1 MSLPAQLWDSVLFFT
16 AYSTSTEL
24 RALFADTHDIACVL
38 VCLVCVMAD
47 VRRWLGDGVYLAAQ
61 LFAADNVARWL
72 PPVDE
77 SEVGLW
83 LGSLAC
89 RGL

>member
-47 VRRWLGDGVYLAAQ
+47 VVSTAYPKIR
-61 LFAADNVARWL
+61 
-72 PPVDE
+72 
-77 SEVGLW
+77 
-83 LGSLAC
+83 SLDPSQ
-89 RGL
+89 R